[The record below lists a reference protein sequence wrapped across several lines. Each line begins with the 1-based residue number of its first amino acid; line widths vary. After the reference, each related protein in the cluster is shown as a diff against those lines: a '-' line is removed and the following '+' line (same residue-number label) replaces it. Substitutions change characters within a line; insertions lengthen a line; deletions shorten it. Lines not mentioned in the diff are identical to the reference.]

1 MKISVIG
8 TGYVG
13 LSTGVCLAEIGHT
26 VTCID
31 IDQKKIQHLQKGIP
45 PFYEPGMEEMII
57 HNLTEKR
64 LFFSSSHR
72 DGVAGADIAI
82 IAVGTPQKEDGS
94 CNLAFLEEAAINIA
108 PFLEKNSIIV
118 IKSTVPIGTN
128 ETIQKLIESRFQKK
142 LQIVSNPEF
151 LRQGSAIF
159 DTLHPDR
166 IVIGSESKDASEKIA
181 AMYLPLNAP
190 ILTTSIRSAEMI
202 KYASNAFLA
211 TKISYINY
219 ISNLCEQVGADV
231 EAVAKGMGTDKRISP
246 AFLQA
251 GIGYGGSCF
260 PKDVKALLAIS
271 EENGVNS
278 GLLQEAAAINEHQ
291 QTILINKALQRFQ
304 TLKGKRFALLGLSF
318 KPETDDMREAPSIP
332 MAKQLAELGANVIA
346 YDPKAIHN
354 AKKIL
359 GSTIQYT
366 DSIDDAVLQADAIFI
381 VTEWNEIKNM
391 DIGTLLKTT
400 RSPIVFDGRNCFDE
414 KRLKSCD
421 SIEYYSIGRPVLLIN
436 QPKNQQSSLF

>member
-1 MKISVIG
+1 MKIAVIG

-45 PFYEPGMEEMII
+45 PFYEPGIGEMIM
-57 HNLTEKR
+57 NNVNKTK

-72 DGVAGADIAI
+72 DGVAGADIVI
-82 IAVGTPQKEDGS
+82 IAVGTPQREDGS
-94 CNLAFLEEAAINIA
+94 CNLTFLEQAAIDSA
-108 PFLEKNSIIV
+108 PYLEKESIFV

-142 LQIVSNPEF
+142 VQIVSNPEF

-159 DTLHPDR
+159 DTMHPDR
-166 IVIGSESKDASEKIA
+166 IVIGSENKDASEKIA
-181 AMYLPLNAP
+181 EMYRPLNAP
-190 ILTTSIRSAEMI
+190 ILITSIRSAEMI

-219 ISNLCEQVGADV
+219 IANLCEQVGADV
-231 EAVAKGMGTDKRISP
+231 EDVAQGMGTDKRISP

-271 EENGVNS
+271 KENGINP
-278 GLLQEAAAINEHQ
+278 GLLQETVAMNEHQ
-291 QTILINKALQRFQ
+291 QTILVSKALQRFQ
-304 TLKGKRFALLGLSF
+304 TLKEKRFALLGLSF

-332 MAKQLAELGANVIA
+332 MAKQLVELGAEVIA
-346 YDPKAIHN
+346 YDPKAVHN

-359 GSTIQYT
+359 GSTIKYA
-366 DSIDDAVLQADAIFI
+366 DSIDEAFLHADAIFI
-381 VTEWNEIKNM
+381 VTEWGEITNM
-391 DIGTLLKTT
+391 DIGNLLKTAK
-400 RSPIVFDGRNCFDE
+400 SPIVFDGRNCFDE
-414 KRLKSCD
+414 KKIKACD
-421 SIEYYSIGRPVLLIN
+421 SIEYYSIGKPVLFIN
-436 QPKNQQSSLF
+436 PPKN

>member
-1 MKISVIG
+1 MMKIAVIG

-45 PFYEPGMEEMII
+45 PFYEPGIGEMIM
-57 HNLTEKR
+57 NNVNKTK

-72 DGVAGADIAI
+72 DGVAGADIVI
-82 IAVGTPQKEDGS
+82 IAVGTPQREDGS
-94 CNLAFLEEAAINIA
+94 CNLTFLEQAAIDSA
-108 PFLEKNSIIV
+108 PYLEKESIFV

-142 LQIVSNPEF
+142 VQIVSNPEF

-159 DTLHPDR
+159 DTMHPDR
-166 IVIGSESKDASEKIA
+166 IVIGSENKDASEKIA
-181 AMYLPLNAP
+181 EMYRPLNAP
-190 ILTTSIRSAEMI
+190 ILITSIRSAEMI

-219 ISNLCEQVGADV
+219 IANLCEQVGADV
-231 EAVAKGMGTDKRISP
+231 EDVAQGMGTDKRISP

-271 EENGVNS
+271 KENGINP
-278 GLLQEAAAINEHQ
+278 GLLQETVAMNEHQ
-291 QTILINKALQRFQ
+291 QTILVSKALQRFQ
-304 TLKGKRFALLGLSF
+304 TLKEKRFALLGLSF

-332 MAKQLAELGANVIA
+332 MAKQLVELGAEVIA
-346 YDPKAIHN
+346 YDPKAVHN

-359 GSTIQYT
+359 GSTIKYA
-366 DSIDDAVLQADAIFI
+366 DSIDEAFLHADAIFI
-381 VTEWNEIKNM
+381 VTEWGEITNM
-391 DIGTLLKTT
+391 DIGNLLKTAK
-400 RSPIVFDGRNCFDE
+400 SPIVFDGRNCFDE
-414 KRLKSCD
+414 KKIKACD
-421 SIEYYSIGRPVLLIN
+421 SIEYYSIGKPVLFIN
-436 QPKNQQSSLF
+436 PPKN